1 MKWKKPTKK
10 TYLIDYVSVTDFSRT
25 KTVSE
30 LGLWDFGDVCLNL
43 PSILLRSYTIG
54 NNHNTLIYDRMIFKA
69 QNKKII
75 HLKIRDLRHKKKAQT
90 P

>member
-30 LGLWDFGDVCLNL
+30 LGLRTYVKSPDI
-43 PSILLRSYTIG
+43 IL
-54 NNHNTLIYDRMIFKA
+54 
-69 QNKKII
+69 
-75 HLKIRDLRHKKKAQT
+75 DL
-90 P
+90 